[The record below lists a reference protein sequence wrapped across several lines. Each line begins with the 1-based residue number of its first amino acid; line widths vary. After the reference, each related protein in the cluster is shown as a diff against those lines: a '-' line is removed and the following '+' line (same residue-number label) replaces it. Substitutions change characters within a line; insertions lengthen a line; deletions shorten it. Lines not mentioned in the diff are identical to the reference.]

1 MTCQV
6 IPEDIARFIL
16 DKIDTVAQLE
26 GLLILRSTADGEWSA
41 QSLAGRLYI
50 TEEETADLLRILCAR
65 ELIITKAG
73 KPPVF
78 EYQPSSMELKE
89 KVDRLARLYSKNLL
103 AITSLIHSKPKTR
116 VQQFADAFKLR
127 KKE

>member
-1 MTCQV
+1 V
-6 IPEDIARFIL
+6 RFIL

-26 GLLILRSTADGEWSA
+26 GLLILWSTTDDEWSA
-41 QSLAGRLYI
+41 QSLADRLYI
-50 TEEETADLLRILCAR
+50 TEEQTVDLLGILCTR

-78 EYQPSSMELKE
+78 QYQPSSTELKE

-103 AITSLIHSKPKTR
+103 AVTNLIHSKPKTR

>member
-65 ELIITKAG
+65 RIRHGFGVGI
-73 KPPVF
+73 
-78 EYQPSSMELKE
+78 
-89 KVDRLARLYSKNLL
+89 D
-103 AITSLIHSKPKTR
+103 HH
-116 VQQFADAFKLR
+116 
-127 KKE
+127 